1 MQFYNIHQKVYDW
14 YKKNLSNPLN
24 SIREKFSE
32 NLYITDGVFND
43 DTEDEVQGAYRL
55 YKGEHLLGDAY
66 VPQAPLT
73 STITKDM
80 GNIKKGT
87 TVADLITST
96 QGSMSAILDR
106 MICPNYASVYHEP
119 YFVATS
125 EVQSPY
131 CYVGQ
136 NVPQATIS
144 NITTSQ
150 AINANTQYSCTGGE
164 VTLSKRVTE
173 GEGCVQFVSKGE
185 NVNNN
190 YSADDVYKFV
200 KPGVVTLEYT
210 ISCAQGPQTVQ
221 GKDNTIKDSTGN
233 PVKYCSLKPDTLMSS
248 TQDLTDAY
256 SADAGGG
263 VYVLAARKDINPVQF
278 TYYAAYPVYSGTGS
292 YTSDAD
298 DKKWIIK
305 SLTKYSKE
313 ESYKAISDTRDYSTL
328 KLPSQNHA
336 LIIIHNEY
344 DISEIYMEA
353 HNGTFSSYNI
363 VNSLV
368 MVDNVKVLDDGLVS
382 IKPSTAGPSDV
393 IYKVYM
399 FNDKCLGDSAR
410 YQIKITK
417 SNGN

>member
-1 MQFYNIHQKVYDW
+1 MQFYNIPQKVYDW
-14 YKKNLSNPLN
+14 YKKNPSNPLN
-24 SIREKFSE
+24 SIRGKFSE

-73 STITKDM
+73 STITKDT

-125 EVQSPY
+125 KVLSPY

-173 GEGCVQFVSKGE
+173 GNDSIRFVSESE
-185 NVNNN
+185 NDK
-190 YSADDVYKFV
+190 YSADDVGEFI

-210 ISCAQGPQTVQ
+210 ISCAPGPKTVQ
-221 GKDNTIKDSTGN
+221 NKDNTIKDSTGKT
-233 PVKYCSLKPDTLMSS
+233 VQYCSLKPDTLMSS
-248 TQDLTDAY
+248 TQDLTDVY
-256 SADAGGG
+256 SKDAGGG
-263 VYVLAARKDINPVQF
+263 VYVLAAREDINPVQF
-278 TYYAAYPVYSGTGS
+278 TYYAAYPVYSGAGS
-292 YTSDAD
+292 HAGGQ
-298 DKKWIIK
+298 WITT
-305 SLTKYSKE
+305 SLTKYSEE
-313 ESYKAISDTRDYSTL
+313 ESYKAISNTQDYSTL
-328 KLPSQNHA
+328 ALPSQNQA
-336 LIIIHNEY
+336 LIVIHNEY

-368 MVDNVKVLDDGLVS
+368 MVDNVKVQDDRLLVS
-382 IKPSTAGPSDV
+382 IDPSTVGPSDV
-393 IYKVYM
+393 VYKVYM

>member
-1 MQFYNIHQKVYDW
+1 MQFYNISQKVYDW

-24 SIREKFSE
+24 SIRGKFSE

-66 VPQAPLT
+66 VPRAPLT
-73 STITKDM
+73 STITKDT

-125 EVQSPY
+125 KVLSPY

-173 GEGCVQFVSKGE
+173 GNACIRFVSKGE
-185 NVNNN
+185 NANDN

-210 ISCAQGPQTVQ
+210 ISCARGPKTVQ
-221 GKDNTIKDSTGN
+221 NKDNTIKDSTGKT
-233 PVKYCSLKPDTLMSS
+233 VQYCSLKPDTLMSS
-248 TQDLTDAY
+248 TQDLTDVY
-256 SADAGGG
+256 SADVGGG
-263 VYVLAARKDINPVQF
+263 VYVLAEREGINPVQF
-278 TYYAAYPVYSGTGS
+278 TYYAAYPVYSCAGS
-292 YTSDAD
+292 YTGEQ
-298 DKKWIIK
+298 WVIK
-305 SLTKYSKE
+305 SLTKCSEE

-328 KLPSQNHA
+328 VLPSQNQA

-363 VNSLV
+363 ANSLV
-368 MVDNVKVLDDGLVS
+368 MIGNVKVQDDGSLVS
-382 IKPSTAGPSDV
+382 IDPSTADPSDV

>member
-1 MQFYNIHQKVYDW
+1 MQFYNIPQKVYEW

-131 CYVGQ
+131 FYVGQ
-136 NVPQATIS
+136 NVPQVTIS
-144 NITTSQ
+144 NIATSQ
-150 AINANTQYSCTGGE
+150 AINANTQYSCTGGG
-164 VTLSKRVTE
+164 VTLSKKVTK
-173 GEGCVQFVSKGE
+173 GNDSIQFASE
-185 NVNNN
+185 SVNDK
-190 YSADDVYKFV
+190 YSADDMGKFI
-200 KPGVVTLEYT
+200 KPGIVTLEYT
-210 ISCAQGPQTVQ
+210 ISCAPGLRKVQ
-221 GKDNTIKDSTGN
+221 DKDNTIKDSTGK

-263 VYVLAARKDINPVQF
+263 VYVLAAREDINPVQF

-292 YTSDAD
+292 HTGGQWITTS
-298 DKKWIIK
+298 
-305 SLTKYSKE
+305 LNKYSEE

-328 KLPSQNHA
+328 KLPSQNQA

-344 DISEIYMEA
+344 VISEIYMEA

-368 MVDNVKVLDDGLVS
+368 MMGNVKVQDDGSLVS
-382 IKPSTAGPSDV
+382 ISPSTADPSDV